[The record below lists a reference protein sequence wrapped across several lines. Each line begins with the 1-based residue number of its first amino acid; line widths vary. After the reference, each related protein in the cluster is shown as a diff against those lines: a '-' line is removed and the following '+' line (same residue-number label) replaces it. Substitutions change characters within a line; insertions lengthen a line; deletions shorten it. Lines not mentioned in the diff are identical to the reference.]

1 VTCDN
6 NPRMRDA
13 YIYDAV
19 RTPRGKGKAAGA
31 LCQSTPVSLAATA
44 LRAIRQ
50 RNALDTSL
58 VDDVILGCVEVTGE
72 QGGDIARSAV
82 LHAGYA
88 QTTAGVTVS
97 RFCSSGLEACNMAA
111 AKVICGEA
119 ELAIGGGV
127 ESMSR
132 VPMGSSGGALFSDPS
147 VAFPAHSVPQG
158 ISADLLATLRGFAR
172 HDLDCY
178 ALQSQLRAANAWRN
192 GYFHKSIVPVVDQN
206 GATILDRD
214 ELIRP
219 QTTIDDLARLEPSF
233 AAMGEKYGYNA
244 TAIHRYPEVESIRHV
259 HHAGNSSGIADG
271 AAAVLVGTREIG
283 ERLGLKARARFR
295 AFASIGSEPCI
306 MLTGPAP
313 ATRKALAKAGM
324 TADDVGLFEVNEAFA
339 AVVLCFMD
347 EVDVPHDRVNV
358 NGGAIAMGHPLG
370 ATGAILLGTLL
381 DEMERRNLETGL
393 ATLCVGGGMGTATL
407 IERA

>member
-1 VTCDN
+1 MTE
-6 NPRMRDA
+6 A

-19 RTPRGKGKAAGA
+19 RTPRGKGRSSGA
-31 LCQSTPVSLAATA
+31 LYQCTPVSLASAV
-44 LRAIRQ
+44 LRAVQQ
-50 RNALDTSL
+50 RNRLDTAL

-119 ELAIGGGV
+119 ELVIGGGV

-132 VPMGSSGGALFSDPS
+132 VPMGSSGGALFNDPS

-158 ISADLLATLRGFAR
+158 VSADLLATLRGYSR
-172 HDLDCY
+172 NDLDCY
-178 ALQSQLRAANAWRN
+178 AFQSQVRATAAWRD
-192 GYFHKSIVPVVDQN
+192 GHFQKSIVPVVDMN
-206 GATILDRD
+206 GTTILDRD

-219 QTTIDDLARLEPSF
+219 DTTIEGLARLEPAF
-233 AAMGEKYGYNA
+233 ATMGEKFGYDA
-244 TAIHRYPEVESIRHV
+244 TAIQRYPSVESIRHL

-271 AAAVLVGTREIG
+271 AAAVLIGNGEIG
-283 ERLGLKARARFR
+283 RRLGLTPRARFR
-295 AFASIGSEPCI
+295 SFASIGSEPCI

-313 ATRKALAKAGM
+313 ATGKALAKAGM
-324 TADDVGLFEVNEAFA
+324 AASDVGLLEVNEAFA
-339 AVVLCFMD
+339 SVVLCFM
-347 EVDVPHDRVNV
+347 EETGVPHDRVNV

-370 ATGAILLGTLL
+370 ATGAVLLGTLL
-381 DEMERRNLETGL
+381 DEMERRNVETGV

-407 IERA
+407 IERV

>member
-1 VTCDN
+1 
-6 NPRMRDA
+6 MREA
-13 YIYDAV
+13 FIYDAV

-31 LCQSTPVSLAATA
+31 LCQCTPVSLASTV
-44 LRAIRQ
+44 LRAIQQ
-50 RNALDTSL
+50 RSGLDTAL

-72 QGGDIARSAV
+72 QGGDVARSAV

-88 QTTAGVTVS
+88 ETVAGVTVS

-111 AKVICGEA
+111 AKVISGEA

-158 ISADLLATLRGFAR
+158 ISADLLATLRGFDR
-172 HDLDCY
+172 RDLDCY
-178 ALQSQLRAANAWRN
+178 ALASQHRAAHAWKS
-192 GYFHKSIVPVVDQN
+192 GYFQNSIIPVVDLN
-206 GATILDRD
+206 GETILDRD

-219 QTTIDDLARLEPSF
+219 QTTMEDLERLEASF
-233 AAMGEKYGYNA
+233 AAIGEKYGYDA
-244 TAIHRYPEVESIRHV
+244 TAIHRYPEVESIRHL

-271 AAAVLVGTREIG
+271 AAAVLIGTGEIG
-283 ERLGLKARARFR
+283 AKLGLKPRARFR
-295 AFASIGSEPCI
+295 SFASIGSEPCI

-324 TADDVGLFEVNEAFA
+324 AASDVGLFEVNEAFA
-339 AVVLCFMD
+339 AVVLCFMEEMAVDD
-347 EVDVPHDRVNV
+347 ERVNV

-370 ATGAILLGTLL
+370 ATGAVLLGTLL
-381 DEMERRNLETGL
+381 DEMERRHLESGL
-393 ATLCVGGGMGTATL
+393 VTLCVGGGMGTAAL
-407 IERA
+407 IERV

>member
-1 VTCDN
+1 
-6 NPRMRDA
+6 MREA
-13 YIYDAV
+13 FIYDAV

-31 LCQSTPVSLAATA
+31 LCQCTPVSLASTV
-44 LRAIRQ
+44 LRAIQQ
-50 RNALDTSL
+50 RSGLDTAL

-72 QGGDIARSAV
+72 QGGDVARSAV

-88 QTTAGVTVS
+88 ETVAGVTVS

-111 AKVICGEA
+111 AKVISGEA

-158 ISADLLATLRGFAR
+158 ISADLLATLRGFDR
-172 HDLDCY
+172 RDLDCY
-178 ALQSQLRAANAWRN
+178 ALASQHRAAHAWKS
-192 GYFHKSIVPVVDQN
+192 GYFQNSIIPVVDLN
-206 GATILDRD
+206 RETILDRD

-219 QTTIDDLARLEPSF
+219 QTTMEDLERLEASF
-233 AAMGEKYGYNA
+233 AAMGEKYGYDA
-244 TAIHRYPEVESIRHV
+244 TAIHRYPEVESIRHL

-271 AAAVLVGTREIG
+271 AAAVLIGSGEIG
-283 ERLGLKARARFR
+283 AKLGLKPRARFR
-295 AFASIGSEPCI
+295 SFASIGSEPCI

-324 TADDVGLFEVNEAFA
+324 AASDVGLFEVNEAFA
-339 AVVLCFMD
+339 AVVLCFIEEMAVDD
-347 EVDVPHDRVNV
+347 ERVNV

-370 ATGAILLGTLL
+370 ATGAVLLGTLL
-381 DEMERRNLETGL
+381 DEMERRHLESGL
-393 ATLCVGGGMGTATL
+393 VTLCVGGGMGTAAL
-407 IERA
+407 IERV